1 MIIRIERQHSTDTIA
16 IIHIDADN
24 PRINQEK
31 SFGICVFDIDRLEN
45 GDIAYSVILKNE
57 LKLDKEK

>member
-31 SFGICVFDIDRLEN
+31 SSGICVFDVDGLEN
-45 GDIAYSVILKNE
+45 GDIA
-57 LKLDKEK
+57 